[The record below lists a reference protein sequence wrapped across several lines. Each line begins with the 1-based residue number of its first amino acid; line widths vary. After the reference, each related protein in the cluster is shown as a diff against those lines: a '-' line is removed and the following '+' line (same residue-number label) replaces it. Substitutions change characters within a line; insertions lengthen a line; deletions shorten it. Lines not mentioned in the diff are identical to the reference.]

1 MSSVAHVV
9 EKPDENPGPGKLD
22 YLSNRQLYWDPRVF
36 ELEMARLL
44 PDSWLFVCDVD
55 EIASPGDYVTT
66 TVGYEP
72 VVVLRDHDGTIRAYL
87 NVCPHR
93 GSTLVSDSG
102 NCGRVLACPYHGWRF
117 RLDGRLAATPFR
129 RYFDPDRAPTQ
140 GNLREVA
147 VGVWERFVFVNCS
160 GTAPGLLA
168 SLEALPEVYRD
179 YRMADAVVTF
189 RGRERYDVN
198 WKVWADISF
207 DSYHLPFV
215 HRRTIGNDLDL
226 RDVTMRPGALN
237 TSHGTARLADEI
249 AALAGVGDHSDRV
262 LFSYLY
268 PSLQISANPDGSVFL
283 VSAVPDAL
291 NSVVV
296 DVVAYAPRTNGSPAA
311 AADSA
316 VGSTLY
322 DIVRQEDVQ
331 QCRKVMATL
340 RSSAPVTGP
349 VNLLSLPEGHFHAWL
364 RHMYAKHAA
373 YGRSLGIPDD
383 LLHDAR

>member
-1 MSSVAHVV
+1 MTSAARVT
-9 EKPDENPGPGKLD
+9 EIGDRNPGQAKSA
-22 YLSNRQLYWDPRVF
+22 YLSNRRLYWDTRVF
-36 ELEMARLL
+36 ELEMARVL
-44 PDSWLFVCDVD
+44 PDSWLFVCDVA

-66 TVGYEP
+66 TIGYEP
-72 VVVLRDHDGTIRAYL
+72 VVVLRDDGDIRAYL

-93 GSTLVSDSG
+93 GSTLVRDTG
-102 NCGRVLACPYHGWRF
+102 NCGRTLDCPYHGWRF

-129 RYFDPDRAPTQ
+129 RYFDPEQAPMR
-140 GNLREVA
+140 GGLKEVA

-168 SLEALPEVYRD
+168 SLEDLPDVYRD

-215 HRRTIGNDLDL
+215 HRRTIGDDLDL
-226 RDVTMRPGALN
+226 RSVTMRPGPLH
-237 TSHGTARLADEI
+237 TSHGTARLADRI
-249 AALAGVGDHSDRV
+249 ASSMPARQHADRV

-268 PSLQISANPDGSVFL
+268 PSLQISAQPDGSVFL
-283 VSAVPDAL
+283 VSAAPDAPD
-291 NSVVV
+291 SVVV
-296 DVVAYAPRTNGSPAA
+296 DVVAYAPAGTNPSAAPDAGSAA
-311 AADSA
+311 ET
-316 VGSTLY
+316 TLY
-322 DIVRQEDVQ
+322 DVVRQEDVD

-340 RSSAPVTGP
+340 RSTAPVTGP

-364 RHMYAKHAA
+364 RHMYATHAE
-373 YGRSLGIPDD
+373 YGRSLGIPDE
-383 LLHDAR
+383 LLHD